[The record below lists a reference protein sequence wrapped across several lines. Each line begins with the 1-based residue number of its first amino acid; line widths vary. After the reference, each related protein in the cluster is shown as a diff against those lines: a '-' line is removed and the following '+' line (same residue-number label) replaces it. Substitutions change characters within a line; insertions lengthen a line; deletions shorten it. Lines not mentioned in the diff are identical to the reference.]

1 MPKLFPVRIRNMLR
15 KNLSDTQT
23 RLLLIL
29 MIPVLFIILTVGFS
43 SYYTSKDI
51 LQQELNEPQHQ
62 MLTINMNSIDEYLIE
77 SDQIAVKL
85 ALDNDVY
92 RFLTDQS
99 QFSYQNIK
107 EIYDKITTI
116 TKNSSFIQSIYIYN
130 VDSDSFVAIPQ
141 GFSSSSVT
149 FNDAEWTSVL
159 DEFHETSRVV
169 KYRDLPNGA
178 KYKGSN
184 ISLFRKINLKGETKG
199 IVAINLNQSELF
211 SALKSSVDP
220 QSNSMQY
227 ILDQNNTILHTTK
240 NHTFDIDTVQFV
252 NKEVSKGNL
261 SDITYNDKIL
271 LANQIESDF
280 TGWKYISVVSQES
293 ILAKSKAIRDVVFI
307 VSLIALIIGGI
318 AIFFIHS
325 VELKPLRRMKELFSV
340 DDDPLYKRDLLHLEN
355 IIDDLVSDHAQLSQ
369 LIKKMKI
376 EAKSK
381 FLYDIYIGRL
391 MNRSEQKEKWQAY
404 FKEWNDDNIQ
414 LLVVSIDNYPA
425 WKESVAGNYR
435 TVVKSG
441 MVNILTEVL
450 STHYSVEAVDIGRD
464 KMIIIIQHL
473 EGKINVENHLKI
485 ALSHVEN
492 ILGFSVSLG
501 LNQTGV
507 QFLDLKNAMNE
518 AEEALQYRLFDGYG
532 NIHIMTDQKEED
544 KETEIIEKI
553 DSLVKSIT
561 LEDPM
566 QSIDDVTTLFQ
577 LFRESNIS
585 PELAF
590 YFIEQVRKVVFSKN
604 KEITNSSFLTSEEI
618 QTMNLQDIANVF
630 KERISER
637 IENIKKLNDSK
648 RYVMCRKM
656 IQYMNVH
663 VGEPIGIP
671 EIAESV
677 GVSVSLASQWFKEE
691 MNDTIYGYFTRLRME
706 RAQELL
712 IKTDK
717 KIADIAFEVG
727 YQHENSFI
735 RKFREYK
742 EMTPGKYRRLNT
754 VVENKEQ
761 NFRGGN

>member
-1 MPKLFPVRIRNMLR
+1 MPKPFPVRRIKNMLR

-62 MLTINMNSIDEYLIE
+62 MLTINMHSIDEYLME

-92 RFLTDQS
+92 RFLTNQS
-99 QFSYQNIK
+99 QYSYQNIK
-107 EIYDKITTI
+107 EIYDKLTTI
-116 TKNSSFIQSIYIYN
+116 TKNSSVIQSIYIYN
-130 VDSDSFVAIPQ
+130 VNSDSFVAIPQ
-141 GFSSSSVT
+141 GFSSSSAT
-149 FNDAEWTSVL
+149 FNDAEWISVL
-159 DEFHETSRVV
+159 DEFNETSRVV

-184 ISLFRKINLKGETKG
+184 ISLFRKINLKGETRG
-199 IVAINLNQSELF
+199 VVAVNLNQAELF
-211 SALKSSVDP
+211 SKLNSSADP

-240 NHTFDIDTVQFV
+240 NHTFDPDTVQLV
-252 NKEVSKGNL
+252 NKEVNKGNL

-271 LANQIESDF
+271 LANQMESDF
-280 TGWKYISVVSQES
+280 TGWKYVSVVSQES
-293 ILAKSKAIRDVVFI
+293 ILSKSKTIRNVVFV

-325 VELKPLRRMKELFSV
+325 VELKPIRRMKELFSV
-340 DDDPLYKRDLLHLEN
+340 DGDPHYRRDLFHLEN

-369 LIKKMKI
+369 LIKKMKV

-391 MNRSEQKEKWQAY
+391 MNRAEQKEKWQAY
-404 FKEWNDDNIQ
+404 FKEWNEDNIQ
-414 LLVVSIDNYPA
+414 LLVVSIDNYPF
-425 WKESVAGNYR
+425 WKENVAGNYR
-435 TVVKSG
+435 SVVKSG
-441 MVNILTEVL
+441 MENILTEVL
-450 STHYSVEAVDIGRD
+450 STHYSVEVVDIGKD

-473 EGKINVENHLKI
+473 EGKINVINHLKI
-485 ALSHVEN
+485 ALTHVED

-501 LNQTGV
+501 LNHTGV
-507 QFLDLKNAMNE
+507 SLLDLKNAMNE
-518 AEEALQYRLFDGYG
+518 AEEALQYRLFEGYG
-532 NIHIMTDQKEED
+532 NIYTKADQQEED
-544 KETEIIEKI
+544 KETNIEKI
-553 DSLVKSIT
+553 SSLVKSIT
-561 LEDPM
+561 LENPT

-577 LFRESNIS
+577 LFHESNIS

-590 YFIEQVRKVVFSKN
+590 YFIEQVRKVIFTEN
-604 KEITNSSFLTSEEI
+604 KDVTNSSFITAEEI
-618 QTMNLQDIANVF
+618 RTMNLQDIANVF
-630 KERISER
+630 KGIISER

-663 VGEPIGIP
+663 LAEPVGIP

-691 MNDTIYGYFTRLRME
+691 MDDTIYGYFTRLRME

-742 EMTPGKYRRLNT
+742 ELTPGKYRRLNA
-754 VVENKEQ
+754 VIENKE
-761 NFRGGN
+761 

>member
-107 EIYDKITTI
+107 EIYDKIATI

-130 VDSDSFVAIPQ
+130 VNSDSFVAIPQ
-141 GFSSSSVT
+141 GFSSSSAT

-159 DEFHETSRVV
+159 DEFHETSRIV

-199 IVAINLNQSELF
+199 IVAINLNQAELF
-211 SALKSSVDP
+211 SALKSSADP

-240 NHTFDIDTVQFV
+240 NHTFGKDTVQFV

-464 KMIIIIQHL
+464 RMIIIIQHL

-501 LNQTGV
+501 LKQTGV

-754 VVENKEQ
+754 VVENKEK